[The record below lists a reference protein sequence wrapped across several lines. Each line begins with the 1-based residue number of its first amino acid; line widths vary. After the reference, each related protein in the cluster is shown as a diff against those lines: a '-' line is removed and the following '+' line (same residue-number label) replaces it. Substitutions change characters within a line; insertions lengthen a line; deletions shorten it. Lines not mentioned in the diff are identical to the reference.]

1 MLAPEAN
8 ALLEMG
14 CAAGNTDFVSAFLSV
29 LAVSFGAATVVGGV
43 GALATTT
50 GAGTGGVGAG
60 AMQEENE

>member
-29 LAVSFGAATVVGGV
+29 LAVSFGAATGGV

-60 AMQEENE
+60 AMKEENE